1 MCLKRFFLSVL
12 GVLCALV
19 FMTGPSAVPAES
31 SLFTPSDKFDPSW
44 LPLLHRLKKDN
55 VYSTDVEHWFSTLPR
70 PYSPVPMG
78 AKISHLFRMRFM
90 QPSFAFF
97 RKPPTPQTLYDGVVN
112 AENIRNCL
120 NFLHEHAKLF
130 QQVEERYFVP
140 KEVLAA
146 LLLVESRLG
155 SFVGKENSLWT
166 LACMAAS
173 NQPEQIVE
181 HMAKLPFTEGHLDW
195 LRRALLVRSSWAY
208 AELKA
213 LIEYCRR
220 YEHNPLEI
228 TGSVYGAI
236 GLGQFMP
243 SNITPY
249 AVDGDNDGRIDLFSL
264 PDALHSSANF
274 LKAHGWKKGTGREAG
289 LKALL
294 RYNNSTAY
302 ANTIL
307 ALAEGMLA
315 AKKKA

>member
-1 MCLKRFFLSVL
+1 
-12 GVLCALV
+12 
-19 FMTGPSAVPAES
+19 MTGPPVAPAENVP
-31 SLFTPSDKFDPSW
+31 FPPSDKFDPNW
-44 LPLLHRLKKDN
+44 LPLLHRLKEDN
-55 VYSTDVEHWFSTLPR
+55 VYSTDVAHWFSTLPR
-70 PYSPVPMG
+70 PYSPTPMG
-78 AKISHLFRMRFM
+78 AKISHLFRVRFM

-97 RKPPTPQTLYDGVVN
+97 RKPPDPKTFYDGVVN
-112 AENIRNCL
+112 AENIANCL

-140 KEVLAA
+140 KEVLVA

-155 SFVGKENSLWT
+155 TFVGKENSLWT

-173 NQPEQIVE
+173 QQPEQIME
-181 HMAKLPFTEGHLDW
+181 HMEKLPFTEEHLGW

-228 TGSVYGAI
+228 MGSAYGAI
-236 GLGQFMP
+236 RLGQFMP
-243 SNITPY
+243 SNIIHY

-289 LKALL
+289 LKVLL
-294 RYNNSTAY
+294 RYNNSTSY

-307 ALAEGMLA
+307 SLAEGMLA
-315 AKKKA
+315 TPKKA